1 LLENKKGALFMFNR
15 NKFTQIVGIYGLI
28 LSLSNIIFIQNIANA
43 SSQKNSSISPVKV
56 AQAQRNGTSNSNQQ
70 VLEDNDFRFQLLNC
84 QRKSKLVTC
93 NLLIT
98 NLSAD
103 RSLTIFP
110 SRVFDSSGSEYAM
123 KSFFLG
129 NRTDG
134 FAHSVVQGVPI
145 KSSLT
150 FEIPSEVTEFTLLEI
165 PYNFAAPNI
174 WTTAAPAKLQFRNI
188 KITPSKSSGASR

>member
-1 LLENKKGALFMFNR
+1 MLNWNKL
-15 NKFTQIVGIYGLI
+15 TQIVGISGLF
-28 LSLSNIIFIQNIANA
+28 LSLSNVIVKQNIANA
-43 SSQKNSSISPVKV
+43 SPQTNSSISPVKV
-56 AQAQRNGTSNSNQQ
+56 AQGQNNSASSQQ
-70 VLEDNDFRFQLLNC
+70 TIEDNDFRFQLLNC
-84 QRKSKLVTC
+84 QRKSKVVNC
-93 NLLIT
+93 NFLIT
-98 NLSAD
+98 NLSVD

-150 FEIPSEVTEFTLLEI
+150 FEMPSEVTEFTLLEI
-165 PYNFAAPNI
+165 PYNFASPNI

>member
-1 LLENKKGALFMFNR
+1 MLSR
-15 NKFTQIVGIYGLI
+15 NKITQIVGISGLI
-28 LSLSNIIFIQNIANA
+28 LSLSNIIAIQNIANA
-43 SSQKNSSISPVKV
+43 SPQKNSVS
-56 AQAQRNGTSNSNQQ
+56 RSNQQ
-70 VLEDNDFRFQLLNC
+70 VIEDNDFRFQLLNC

-98 NLSAD
+98 NLSTD

-110 SRVFDSSGSEYAM
+110 SRVFDSSGNEYAM
-123 KSFFLG
+123 KSFLLSK
-129 NRTDG
+129 NATG

-150 FEIPSEVTEFTLLEI
+150 FEMPSEVTEFTLLEI

-174 WTTAAPAKLQFRNI
+174 WTTAAPAKLQFRNV
-188 KITPSKSSGASR
+188 KIIPSKSSGTLR